1 MSASCK
7 CFSVFL
13 FVCFLFVFVFF
24 PFHKKKI
31 ENLGFPACGKEYILC
46 MNIVHITVLM
56 NLKYIGKIEEKAHAR
71 LLVYNGVSLSE

>member
-1 MSASCK
+1 
-7 CFSVFL
+7 
-13 FVCFLFVFVFF
+13 
-24 PFHKKKI
+24 
-31 ENLGFPACGKEYILC
+31 LGFPACGKEYILC